1 MQDDN
6 PSIEQIIPLLDEP
19 GDKLIKAAHS
29 VRNKQ
34 RLVEFAQSEVLRL
47 QQEVE
52 DSRQVLTIL
61 VNRNYNTSEIG
72 NAVKVWKSSLEQ
84 CKQVCQN
91 SFS

>member
-1 MQDDN
+1 MENN
-6 PSIEQIIPLLDEP
+6 PSIEQIVPLLDEP

-52 DSRQVLTIL
+52 DSR
-61 VNRNYNTSEIG
+61 RCSR
-72 NAVKVWKSSLEQ
+72 SSSTGITTRQKLAML
-84 CKQVCQN
+84 
-91 SFS
+91 